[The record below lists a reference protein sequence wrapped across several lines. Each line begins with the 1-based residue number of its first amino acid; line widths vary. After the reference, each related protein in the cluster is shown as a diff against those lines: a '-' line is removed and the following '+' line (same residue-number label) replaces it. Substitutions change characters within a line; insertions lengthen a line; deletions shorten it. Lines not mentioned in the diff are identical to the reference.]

1 MIRFEIDR
9 GLRQPEAKVE
19 KTFGR
24 FFKKFNRKTFQSL
37 KKANCIQQPAK
48 WNNSDGKK
56 KSITS
61 ICLVWKVSE
70 AMKSVFQAWL

>member
-48 WNNSDGKK
+48 
-56 KSITS
+56 
-61 ICLVWKVSE
+61 
-70 AMKSVFQAWL
+70 